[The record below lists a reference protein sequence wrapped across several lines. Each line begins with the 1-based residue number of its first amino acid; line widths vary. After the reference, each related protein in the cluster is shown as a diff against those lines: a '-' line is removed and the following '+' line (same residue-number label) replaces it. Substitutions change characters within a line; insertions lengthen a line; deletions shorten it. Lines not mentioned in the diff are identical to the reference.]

1 MNWSFITGAARK
13 LPCTKIILFPIWIV
27 IESGTTMADPKLP
40 SACITLSS
48 YGVAVGGSQAHFLC
62 FFKCAV
68 ALVSCIMTFQNPIT
82 IPLDPII
89 AALIS
94 LKSLFVSQ
102 RRIIFSEGF
111 RNVINKVACM
121 PYKLPVFEFRFS
133 MFDVLPWKAN
143 SSACASAS
151 SAIFMSSSKIQFL
164 QWYLKFT
171 MKLYHL

>member
-68 ALVSCIMTFQNPIT
+68 TLVSCIMTFQNPIT

-94 LKSLFVSQ
+94 LKSFFVSQ
-102 RRIIFSEGF
+102 RRIIFSELIKLL
-111 RNVINKVACM
+111 VCYINYLFLSFDSRC
-121 PYKLPVFEFRFS
+121 S
-133 MFDVLPWKAN
+133 MCCLERRILLLVLLHLV
-143 SSACASAS
+143 
-151 SAIFMSSSKIQFL
+151 QFL
-164 QWYLKFT
+164 CHLLKYSFYNDTSNLQWNFT
-171 MKLYHL
+171 